1 MRGTITLFFFLVYL
15 LVFPLAVAA
24 QEISVS
30 GKVTDQANGQPLPG
44 VTIKVQGTNRGGVT
58 DANGAFTLQVS
69 TGASLIFS
77 QLGMVSKTVTVA
89 NGTPINVSLAS
100 EAQDLGEVVVVGY
113 GTQKKLVTTAAISTV
128 KASDLENMPV
138 TRVEQSLQGRV
149 AGVTV
154 AATSGQPGE
163 GATLRIR
170 GTTSINSSDPLY
182 IVDGV
187 QIGGG
192 IEFLNQSD
200 IESINVLKDA
210 ASAAIYGAKAASGVI
225 LITTKKGSNN
235 GKINVNY
242 NGYLGTQQA
251 VRKLNLLNATQY
263 ATLYNEAQLAS
274 NANAVVR
281 FPDPSQYGVGTDW
294 QAEVF
299 NDNAIMHNHE
309 LSLSGGNEKS
319 TYYSS
324 FGYFDQDGIVATSNS
339 QFKRFTARF
348 NSDHQI
354 TKAIKIGNTI
364 GYTRINSI
372 GVGTNSEYGTPLT
385 RAINMDPITPLLETD
400 PAKYNAPPYSNNPV
414 VRNHEGFPYA
424 ISPYAQSEVL
434 NPVAALAVA
443 QGNNWSDKVV
453 ANLYVEVKPI
463 KGLTL
468 RSAGGVDLAFWGGQ
482 SFSPIYYLTNTF
494 QTTTTS
500 YSRNI
505 NRGLFWILDHTA
517 SYAAT
522 IQKHSF
528 NALVGY
534 SAQRNSGETQ
544 GGTKE
549 GIPVDN
555 LKDASLQFPVSRA
568 NSDFYGGEYLNTLNS
583 LFGRLTYDYDQ
594 KYLFSGIIRRDG
606 SSRFGSNNKYGYF
619 PSASVGWV
627 ASRESFFPQNDV
639 VNLLKFRASYG
650 VTGNDNIGDFRYLST
665 VSGGRNYTLGNSAG
679 LTNGV
684 SPDALSNPDLKWEE
698 TSSTDI
704 GIDAT
709 LFNKLSITADWYTK
723 KTTGMLLGV
732 AVPLYVGNNGPVGN
746 IADLTNQGIELELG
760 YSDNI
765 GDFSYKISAN
775 GALLKN
781 RIGYLGDDK
790 EYLGGQTIT
799 PAGLEVTR
807 TAVGYAIGSFYGF
820 RSDGLFQNQQQIED
834 YKNADGNRIQP
845 DARPGDIKFRD
856 LNGDGIINE
865 SDREFIGDPT
875 PKFTYGMTFSAA
887 YKGFDILVFGQGSAG
902 NQIFNGLRRFDLPS
916 SNYTTDILDRWTGEG
931 TSNTTPRLAMED
943 NNKNYSRVSSLFLES
958 GSYFRI
964 KTLQLGYSL
973 PNSVVKKAGLSKF
986 RLYVMANNLFTFT
999 EYGGYDPEIGGGSF
1013 GIDRGFY
1020 PQARTLFLGL
1030 NVGF

>member
-1 MRGTITLFFFLVYL
+1 
-15 LVFPLAVAA
+15 
-24 QEISVS
+24 
-30 GKVTDQANGQPLPG
+30 
-44 VTIKVQGTNRGGVT
+44 
-58 DANGAFTLQVS
+58 
-69 TGASLIFS
+69 
-77 QLGMVSKTVTVA
+77 
-89 NGTPINVSLAS
+89 
-100 EAQDLGEVVVVGY
+100 
-113 GTQKKLVTTAAISTV
+113 
-128 KASDLENMPV
+128 
-138 TRVEQSLQGRV
+138 V

-274 NANAVVR
+274 NASAVLR
-281 FPDPSQYGVGTDW
+281 FPNPSQYGVGTDW

-354 TKAIKIGNTI
+354 TKAIKFGNTI

-400 PAKYNAPPYSNNPV
+400 PAKFNAPPYSNNPV
-414 VRNHEGFPYA
+414 VRNYEGFPYA

-453 ANLYVEVKPI
+453 ANLYIEIKPI

-522 IQKHSF
+522 INKHSF
-528 NALVGY
+528 NALLGY

-555 LKDASLQFPVSRA
+555 LKDASLQFPVPRA

-583 LFGRLTYDYDQ
+583 VFGRLTYDYDQ
-594 KYLFSGIIRRDG
+594 KYLFNGIIRRDG
-606 SSRFGSNNKYGYF
+606 SSRFGPNNKYGYF
-619 PSASVGWV
+619 PSASIGWV

-723 KTTGMLLGV
+723 KTTGMLLDV

-746 IADLTNQGIELELG
+746 IADLTNEGIELELG

-765 GDFSYKISAN
+765 GEFSYKISAN

-807 TAVGYAIGSFYGF
+807 TGVGHAIGSFYGF
-820 RSDGLFQNQQQIED
+820 RSDGLFQNQQQIND
-834 YKNADGNRIQP
+834 YKNADGNPIQP
-845 DARPGDIKFRD
+845 EARPGDIKFRD
-856 LNGDGIINE
+856 LNGDGLIND

-887 YKGFDILVFGQGSAG
+887 YKGFDVLVFGQGSAG

-916 SNYTTDILDRWTGEG
+916 SNYTTDILNRWTGEG

-964 KTLQLGYSL
+964 KTVQLGYSL
-973 PNSVVKKAGLSKF
+973 PNNVVKKAGLSKL